1 MASVVFDSY
10 AILALLR
17 DEPGAEV
24 VAGYIDDGLISA
36 VNLQEVI
43 KALLLRPSFI
53 LRLKNLAAAW
63 EIGPAWRLESPK
75 DFRFLP
81 PIRSGLRSR
90 CRA

>member
-43 KALLLRPSFI
+43 KALLLR
-53 LRLKNLAAAW
+53 LKNLAAAW